1 MELYFTVPEDRQT
14 QNGVLLRS
22 FLRRCAVST
31 ELARGVKFRGSGFFA
46 DGQPVQANRR
56 VYPGQVV
63 SFELPPEGEG
73 VAPQPEIPVQVVYQ
87 DAFAVVLEK
96 PPHLAVHPT
105 LNYPYDTLANG
116 YGAWAAQQG
125 HSPVF
130 RPVNR
135 IDKDTS
141 GLVLAAK
148 NTYAAPLLAQNVEKL
163 YYAVVEGE
171 LPLGKGVIDAP
182 IGRQADSIIGRCVT
196 PEGKPS
202 RTEYT
207 IVKVKNGLSLAACV
221 PVTGRT
227 HQIRVHFASIG
238 HPLAGD
244 DLYGGSRQRIGR
256 QALHCARQV
265 FRVPDYTPCPGGI
278 SVAVPVD
285 LCHSSA
291 VTVESPLPPDIAALF
306 L

>member
-1 MELYFTVPEDRQT
+1 MKLYFPVPADAE
-14 QNGVLLRS
+14 GALLRS

-31 ELARGVKFRGSGFFA
+31 ELARAVKFHGSGFFA
-46 DGQPVQANRR
+46 DGQPILANRR
-56 VYPGQVV
+56 LAAGQML
-63 SFELPPEGEG
+63 SFELPADGEG
-73 VAPQPEIPVQVVYQ
+73 VAPQPEIPVQVVHE
-87 DAFAVVLEK
+87 DAFALLLEK
-96 PPHLAVHPT
+96 PPRLAVHPT
-105 LNYPYDTLANG
+105 LNYPLDTLANG
-116 YGAWAAQQG
+116 YAAWAVQRG
-125 HSPVF
+125 MSPVF

-171 LPLGKGVIDAP
+171 LPLGPGVIDAP
-182 IGRQADSIIGRCVT
+182 IGRRGDSIIGRCVT

-207 IVKVKNGLSLAACV
+207 IIKAEKGLSLVACV

-244 DLYGGSRQRIGR
+244 DLYGGHRDRIGR
-256 QALHCARQV
+256 QALHCAEQR
-265 FRVPDYTPCPGGI
+265 FRVPVCTGLPDGI
-278 SVAVPVD
+278 RVEVPVGEEVSRRITVKCPFPSD
-285 LCHSSA
+285 MA
-291 VTVESPLPPDIAALF
+291 VLF
-306 L
+306 S